1 MFSCER
7 IALASTSV
15 PDRRPCSDAASGLW
29 AVCWR
34 NGPGDGG
41 VECTAAGKLQGGERR
56 CGPGVGPEVRLDVD
70 VLRVCADDSPATP
83 AKQLS
88 KVATDALRRSG
99 HHAGRVASPA
109 TPLGGWQGL

>member
-41 VECTAAGKLQGGERR
+41 VECTAAGKLQAASADAGQASDPRSAWMSTSFESVPMTVQPLLPSSSQRSRPMPCAEAVITRAG
-56 CGPGVGPEVRLDVD
+56 
-70 VLRVCADDSPATP
+70 LRAP
-83 AKQLS
+83 
-88 KVATDALRRSG
+88 
-99 HHAGRVASPA
+99 
-109 TPLGGWQGL
+109 PLP